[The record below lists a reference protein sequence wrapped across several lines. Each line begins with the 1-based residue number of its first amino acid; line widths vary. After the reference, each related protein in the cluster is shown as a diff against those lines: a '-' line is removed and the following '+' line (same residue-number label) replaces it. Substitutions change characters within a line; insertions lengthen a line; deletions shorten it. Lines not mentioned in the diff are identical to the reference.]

1 MNTQNHFPSFFTRPS
16 FSENLPNYSMSGL
29 ENDYESSPEWMLEFL
44 ETELSTLPSHMEW
57 IRPDVLDWIDEYRQM
72 I

>member
-1 MNTQNHFPSFFTRPS
+1 MMNTQNHFPSFSGNT
-16 FSENLPNYSMSGL
+16 PNYPMYGL
-29 ENDYESSPEWMLEFL
+29 ENDYESSPEWMLDFL

-57 IRPDVLDWIDEYRQM
+57 VRPDVLDWIDEYRQM

>member
-1 MNTQNHFPSFFTRPS
+1 MMNTSNHFCSFFGNTHKYP
-16 FSENLPNYSMSGL
+16 MSGF

-57 IRPDVLDWIDEYRQM
+57 IRPNVLDWIDEYRQM
-72 I
+72 IQ

>member
-1 MNTQNHFPSFFTRPS
+1 M
-16 FSENLPNYSMSGL
+16 YGL
-29 ENDYESSPEWMLEFL
+29 ENDYEYSPEFMLDFL

-57 IRPDVLDWIDEYRQM
+57 IRPDVLDWIEEYRQM